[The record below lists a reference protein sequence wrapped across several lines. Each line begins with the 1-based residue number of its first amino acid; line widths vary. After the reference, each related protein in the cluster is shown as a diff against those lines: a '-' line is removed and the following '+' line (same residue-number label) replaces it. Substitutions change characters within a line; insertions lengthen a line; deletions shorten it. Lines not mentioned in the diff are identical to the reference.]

1 MAEPSLLNLEGPID
15 SPSLKVTRKFSQT
28 ESDVVGETLGDYQ
41 ITKFLEKGAFGDV
54 HMAKN
59 VNTGEVVVIKIVDK
73 RKAIGSQ
80 RKKAVLD
87 ELNVLKVKHPAVI
100 ELKDF
105 FVTKDYLVL
114 VMEYCKGG
122 DLFGL
127 VVKLKGIPEQRAK
140 FIFKQILEGIHYL
153 HKLNIIHRDIKLE
166 NILLKEKDTDEVKI
180 TDFGMSRIVSRV
192 HLATTQCGTTEYTAP
207 EVFLMKPYGYACDCW
222 SLGILLYDMLSTDTP
237 FHSVDDIV
245 ASEHTGIPFTQ
256 DVWDTISDA
265 GKEMIMK
272 LLCFDTDKR
281 WGCEEALQ
289 SDWFKTDIASPDS
302 SVPPATDPLSSPLS
316 PSFLSSPKKRP
327 APFKMS
333 LRKNLKIKHPYD
345 V

>member
-1 MAEPSLLNLEGPID
+1 MADAALNLQPPQE
-15 SPSLKVTRKFSQT
+15 SLKVTRKVT
-28 ESDVVGETLGDYQ
+28 AENDVVGETVGDYQ

-54 HMAKN
+54 HIAKN
-59 VNTGEVVVIKIVDK
+59 IHTGEVVVIKIVDK

-114 VMEYCKGG
+114 VMEYCSGG

-140 FIFKQILEGIHYL
+140 HIFKQILEGINYL

-166 NILLKEKDTDEVKI
+166 NILLKEPDTDQVKI

-237 FHSVDDIV
+237 FHSVDEII
-245 ASEHTGIPFTQ
+245 ASEDTGVPFTE
-256 DVWDTISDA
+256 DVWDEISEA
-265 GKEMIMK
+265 GHEMVTN
-272 LLCFDTDKR
+272 LLCFDPDKR
-281 WGCEEALQ
+281 WNCEDALQ

-302 SVPPATDPLSSPLS
+302 TANNTNTSESANTDPSSI
-316 PSFLSSPKKRP
+316 SSPKKRP

-333 LRKNLKIKHPYD
+333 LRKNLKVKHPYD